1 MGSMTA
7 NPLTRMERLARTLKV
22 EASAAPAIWIT
33 HAPDVRY
40 LTGFTGS
47 NAALILPVAKPKD
60 AVLFTDGRY
69 IQQAK
74 EQTKNAHVKIVEQS
88 LIRAVGEWLEQQGI
102 RRCGFDAEH
111 TSVLAQEAMRKAIPG
126 SLRRGFFV
134 PLTSPVARQRQVKD
148 ADEIRA
154 MQKAADLGCDLFE
167 KILTTIVPGRK
178 EVEIA
183 AEMEFAARMAG
194 ADGMSFETIVA
205 AGARSA
211 LPHGKASSQRLP
223 RRGFVVLDFG
233 VLLNGYCS
241 DMTRTIHLGAAT
253 KAERFA
259 YDAVLE
265 AQMAG
270 VEAVR
275 PGVTCGQ
282 VDEAARSVL
291 RRAKLAQH
299 FTHSTGHGVG
309 LEIHEGPRL
318 AANQPQ
324 ILEPGMVVTVE
335 PGVYLPTQFGIRVE
349 DMVLVTE
356 KGNRVLTRSPKAW
369 IEL

>member
-1 MGSMTA
+1 MTT
-7 NPLTRMERLARTLKV
+7 PTLTRIQRLARTLQADAKNP
-22 EASAAPAIWIT
+22 PAIWIT
-33 HAPDVRY
+33 HPPDVRY

-47 NAALILPVAKPKD
+47 NAALVLPIANPRQ

-74 EQTKNAHVKIVEQS
+74 EQTQHARVKIVEQS
-88 LIRAVGEWLEQQGI
+88 LIRAVGAHLQQQGI
-102 RRCGFDAEH
+102 RCCGFDAEH
-111 TSVLAQEAMRKAIPG
+111 TSVLALEAMQKAISG
-126 SLRRGFFV
+126 KLRRGFFV
-134 PLTSPVARQRQVKD
+134 PLNAPVARQRQIKD
-148 ADEIRA
+148 AAEIRA
-154 MQKAADLGCDLFE
+154 LQTAADLGCDLFE
-167 KILTTIVPGRK
+167 NILTTIVPGRK
-178 EVEIA
+178 EVEVA
-183 AEMEFAARMAG
+183 AEMEMTARMAG

-223 RRGFVVLDFG
+223 KRGFVVLDFG

-241 DMTRTIHLGAAT
+241 DMTRTVHLGAAT

-259 YDAVLE
+259 FEAVLE

-275 PGVTCGQ
+275 PGVTCGE

-318 AANQPQ
+318 AANQTQ
-324 ILEPGMVVTVE
+324 ILEPGMVITVE
-335 PGVYLPTQFGIRVE
+335 PGVYLPTRFGIRIE

-356 KGNRVLTRSPKAW
+356 KGYRILTRSPKAW

>member
-1 MGSMTA
+1 MA
-7 NPLTRMERLARTLKV
+7 RIQHLALSLKKNN
-22 EASAAPAIWIT
+22 SAVPALWIT

-47 NAALILPVAKPKD
+47 SAALIVPIANPRQ
-60 AVLFTDGRY
+60 AILFTDGRY

-74 EQTKNAHVKIVEQS
+74 EQTKNARVKIVEQS
-88 LIRAVGEWLEQQGI
+88 LIHAVGQWLEQQGI

-111 TSVLAQEAMRKAIPG
+111 TSVLALDAMQKAISG
-126 SLRRGFFV
+126 KLRRGFFV
-134 PLTSPVARQRQVKD
+134 PLASPVARQRQVKD
-148 ADEIRA
+148 AEEVRA
-154 MQKAADLGCDLFE
+154 MQAAADLGCDLFE

-183 AEMEFAARMAG
+183 AEMELAARMAG

-223 RRGFVVLDFG
+223 PRGFGGLECG

-259 YDAVLE
+259 FEAVLE

-318 AANQPQ
+318 AANQSQ

-335 PGVYLPTQFGIRVE
+335 PGVYLPTRFGIRIE
-349 DMVLVTE
+349 AMVVVTE
-356 KGNRVLTRSPKAW
+356 NGHRVLTRSPKAW

>member
-1 MGSMTA
+1 MT
-7 NPLTRMERLARTLKV
+7 RIQRLALTLKRISPT
-22 EASAAPAIWIT
+22 AQAILVVYP
-33 HAPDVRY
+33 PDVRY
-40 LTGFTGS
+40 LTGFSGS
-47 NAALILPVAKPKD
+47 NAALVIPLAKPRD

-74 EQTKNAHVKIVEQS
+74 EETKNARVKIVEQS
-88 LIRAVGEWLEQQGI
+88 LMRAVGAWMEQRGI
-102 RRCGFDAEH
+102 LRCAFDAEH
-111 TSVLAQEAMRKAIPG
+111 TTVSALDGMRQAISGPQ
-126 SLRRGFFV
+126 RRGFFI
-134 PLTSPVARQRQVKD
+134 PLASPVARQRQIKE
-148 ADEIRA
+148 ADEIRCLQA
-154 MQKAADLGCDLFE
+154 AADLGCTLFE
-167 KILTTIVPGRK
+167 NILTTLEPGRK

-183 AEMEFAARMAG
+183 AEMELAARRAG
-194 ADGMSFETIVA
+194 ADGMSFDTIVA
-205 AGARSA
+205 SGARSA
-211 LPHGKASSQRLP
+211 LPHGRATSQRLP

-233 VLLNGYCS
+233 VLLAGYCS
-241 DMTRTIHLGAAT
+241 DMTRTVHLGAAT
-253 KAERFA
+253 SAERAA

-275 PGVTCGQ
+275 PGATCGE

-318 AANQPQ
+318 AAAQKQ
-324 ILEPGMVVTVE
+324 TLEPGMVITVE
-335 PGVYLPTQFGIRVE
+335 PGIYLPKQFGIRIE

-356 KGNRVLTRSPKAW
+356 RGRKILTRSPKAW
-369 IEL
+369 VEL

>member
-1 MGSMTA
+1 MT
-7 NPLTRMERLARTLKV
+7 RIEHLALTLKTNSPTV
-22 EASAAPAIWIT
+22 QAILVV
-33 HAPDVRY
+33 HPPDVRY

-47 NAALILPVAKPKD
+47 NAALVVPLTKPRE

-74 EQTKNAHVKIVEQS
+74 EEVQHARVKIVEQS
-88 LIRAVGEWLEQQGI
+88 LVRAVGAWMEQRSI
-102 RRCGFDAEH
+102 RRCAFDAEH
-111 TSVLAQEAMRKAIPG
+111 TTVSALDGMRQAISG

-134 PLTSPVARQRQVKD
+134 SLASPVARQRQIKD
-148 ADEIRA
+148 ADEIRYLQA
-154 MQKAADLGCDLFE
+154 AADLGCKLYE
-167 KILTTIVPGRK
+167 KILTTLETGRK

-183 AEMEFAARMAG
+183 AEMELTARMAG
-194 ADGMSFETIVA
+194 ADGMSFDTIVA
-205 AGARSA
+205 SGARSA
-211 LPHGKASSQRLP
+211 LPHGRATSQRLP
-223 RRGFVVLDFG
+223 KRGFVVLDFG
-233 VLLNGYCS
+233 VLLDGYCS
-241 DMTRTIHLGAAT
+241 DMTRTVHLGTAT
-253 KAERFA
+253 AAERAA

-275 PGVTCGQ
+275 PGATCSE

-318 AANQPQ
+318 AAEQKQ
-324 ILEPGMVVTVE
+324 VLEPGMVITVE
-335 PGVYLPTQFGIRVE
+335 PGIYLPKRFGIRIE

-356 KGNRVLTRSPKAW
+356 RGRKVLTRSPKAW
-369 IEL
+369 TEL